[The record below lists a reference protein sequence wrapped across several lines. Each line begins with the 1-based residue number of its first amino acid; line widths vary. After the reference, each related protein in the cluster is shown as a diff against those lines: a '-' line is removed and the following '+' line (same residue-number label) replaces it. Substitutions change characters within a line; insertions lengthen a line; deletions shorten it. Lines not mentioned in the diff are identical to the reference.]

1 MNGLV
6 GQRRNIFRPRFWRM
20 LRDIQRFYREAP
32 DFLCS
37 NSDNAYTIGAFLENY
52 NYSESFINDHLIPMG
67 AAIWSTTVE
76 EMKNYP
82 VNAFIR
88 FFLSHGLLNITN
100 RPVWRTV
107 RGGSK
112 EYVRR
117 LTESYKHNIRFEKVL
132 RISRKS
138 DCVEIKDILKNCILT
153 KGVKVDELPTF
164 DIEYLF
170 LNIRSRSIG
179 ESIELVVTCPDD
191 GETKVNTTI
200 YIDEIEVKKNKEHS
214 TDIKIDDTYT
224 MRMKYPSL
232 DEFIDENFNFEGQ
245 SDNSFDIIASCI
257 DMVFSEEEAWEAKD
271 CTKKELIEFVE
282 QMNSAQ
288 FKQIENF
295 FDTMPQLSHEIEVVN
310 PKTKVK
316 STVILE
322 GLASF
327 FG

>member
-1 MNGLV
+1 MPLPKIVTPSYELILPSNGKKIRYRPFLV
-6 GQRRNIFRPRFWRM
+6 KEEKI
-20 LRDIQRFYREAP
+20 LILAIE
-32 DFLCS
+32 
-37 NSDNAYTIGAFLENY
+37 SDSL
-52 NYSESFINDHLIPMG
+52 
-67 AAIWSTTVE
+67 
-76 EMKNYP
+76 
-82 VNAFIR
+82 
-88 FFLSHGLLNITN
+88 
-100 RPVWRTV
+100 
-107 RGGSK
+107 K
-112 EYVRR
+112 E
-117 LTESYKHNIRFEKVL
+117 
-132 RISRKS
+132 ISRS
-138 DCVEIKDILKNCILT
+138 IKDILKNCILT
-153 KGVKVDELPTF
+153 KGIKVDELPTF

-200 YIDEIEVKKNKEHS
+200 YIDEIEVKKNKEHN
-214 TDIKIDDTYT
+214 TDVKIDDTYT

-257 DMVFSEEEAWEAKD
+257 DMVFSEDEAWEAKD

-282 QMNSAQ
+282 QMNSSQ
-288 FKQIENF
+288 FKEIEKF
-295 FDTMPQLSHEIEVVN
+295 FDTMPQLSHQIEVQN

-316 STVILE
+316 STVTLE

>member
-1 MNGLV
+1 MPLPKIVTPSYELTLPSNGKKISYRPFLV
-6 GQRRNIFRPRFWRM
+6 KEEKI
-20 LRDIQRFYREAP
+20 LILA
-32 DFLCS
+32 
-37 NSDNAYTIGAFLENY
+37 I
-52 NYSESFINDHLIPMG
+52 ESSSL
-67 AAIWSTTVE
+67 
-76 EMKNYP
+76 KQ
-82 VNAFIR
+82 
-88 FFLSHGLLNITN
+88 
-100 RPVWRTV
+100 
-107 RGGSK
+107 
-112 EYVRR
+112 
-117 LTESYKHNIRFEKVL
+117 
-132 RISRKS
+132 ISRA
-138 DCVEIKDILKNCILT
+138 IKDILKNCILT

-257 DMVFSEEEAWEAKD
+257 DMVFSEDEAWEAKD

-282 QMNSAQ
+282 QMNSSQ
-288 FKQIENF
+288 FKEIEKF
-295 FDTMPQLSHEIEVVN
+295 FDTMPQLSHQIEVQN

-316 STVILE
+316 STVTLE

>member
-1 MNGLV
+1 MPLPKIVTPSYELTLPSNGKKISYRPFLV
-6 GQRRNIFRPRFWRM
+6 KEEKI
-20 LRDIQRFYREAP
+20 LILAIE
-32 DFLCS
+32 
-37 NSDNAYTIGAFLENY
+37 SDSL
-52 NYSESFINDHLIPMG
+52 
-67 AAIWSTTVE
+67 
-76 EMKNYP
+76 
-82 VNAFIR
+82 
-88 FFLSHGLLNITN
+88 
-100 RPVWRTV
+100 
-107 RGGSK
+107 K
-112 EYVRR
+112 E
-117 LTESYKHNIRFEKVL
+117 
-132 RISRKS
+132 ISRS
-138 DCVEIKDILKNCILT
+138 IKDILKNCILT

-191 GETKVNTTI
+191 NETKVNTTI

-288 FKQIENF
+288 FKEIEKF
-295 FDTMPQLSHEIEVVN
+295 FDTMPQLSHQIEVQN

-316 STVILE
+316 STVTLE